1 MEQVTF
7 NEFYSLMDI
16 SGIIVV
22 EDTIEFDLSRKAVL
36 YDYLMLTDMD
46 RENLISKVVG
56 EQMKE
61 KLINIYMAYSGCK
74 DRFVWENVPKRDVE
88 YYVKSNKLQDL
99 DKAIENVSDE
109 DVVENI
115 DLFQRYGLGAKFEK
129 AKGYK
134 GLLEGAK
141 TNGIRLPIRV
151 YTDFS
156 APDLKCIEEDSR
168 LFSTDNKFFL
178 CVIDNF
184 MKGEARGK
192 EIIDELHKNEHAKKS
207 GICLALSSQQENIA
221 RKTDEMYVGFVNKSA
236 ENIDSEIKKH
246 LIMSQ
251 YKIMLTLL
259 NTKRISA
266 LQKSFSYAADNM
278 EVAVLLSA
286 MARDEGITNHE
297 ILNEWIDLRE
307 RYYTY
312 QDSRKEIGRTI
323 LLSSLFE
330 RIGNSEENKEIEDTD
345 LMEFQ
350 RFEQYDYYVNE
361 FMTPPTT
368 GDIFYIKGK
377 YYLLVGQ
384 ECDLSIRG
392 GGRNN
397 SIAELIPISLVKN
410 KDMVNCKENYGFEKL
425 LLGRFLTVEGQCCN
439 ISIDC
444 TKRELIDNEILD
456 LCAFNKAGFSE
467 ISVNRTLEVET
478 KYLLPNEWQQYY
490 EKLKE
495 RLLSLNSKYL
505 AIKEHEHTLGFN
517 VEQLVTDMGASHN
530 NRLVS
535 IIDFLIEDN
544 TFKYDV
550 RRICR
555 IRNHVLLINK
565 LYLEYRGRQA
575 FNTIN
580 MDMGRPTLYTL
591 ELVGSGDKVVGKNA
605 TVVLTTSRK
614 ENENVKRRDWLV
626 NKADVLQFIKDF
638 APSKIEKYEQIFK
651 ELDEKLMLE
660 GLNGVIGQNAIKYTK
675 QFNDGELLLKIQL
688 LK

>member
-517 VEQLVTDMGASHN
+517 VEQLVMDMGASHN

-591 ELVGSGDKVVGKNA
+591 ELVGSGDKVAGKNA
-605 TVVLTTSRK
+605 IVVLTTSRK